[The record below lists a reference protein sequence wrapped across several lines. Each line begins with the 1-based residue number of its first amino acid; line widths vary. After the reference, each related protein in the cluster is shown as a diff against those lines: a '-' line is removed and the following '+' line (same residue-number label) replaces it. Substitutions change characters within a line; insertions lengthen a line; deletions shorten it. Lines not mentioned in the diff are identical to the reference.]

1 VIYLITAFLAFVVA
15 QGLKYLIIAIR
26 TGKND
31 WRESYMSG
39 GMPSAHSATV
49 TSMAVI
55 VGILNGV
62 NSAIFAVI
70 VLMAFIV
77 MYDAIMVR
85 RSNGE
90 IGASLTTLIKKEKF
104 DVRLP
109 RVAKGHTPAEV
120 VVGAIIGAAVAIV
133 AVCIYNL
140 F

>member
-1 VIYLITAFLAFVVA
+1 MIYLLTAFVAFVVA
-15 QGLKYLIIAIR
+15 QGLKYLIIAIK

-55 VGILNGV
+55 VGALNGI
-62 NSAIFAVI
+62 NSGVFAVM

-77 MYDAIMVR
+77 MYDALMVR

-90 IGASLTTLIKKEKF
+90 IGISLTALIKKEKF

-109 RVAKGHTPAEV
+109 RVAKGHSPAEV
-120 VVGAIIGAAVAIV
+120 VVGALLGAAVAV
-133 AVCIYNL
+133 AAVYIHSL
-140 F
+140 I